1 MTRRQFRVS
10 ALGILT
16 LVGVALF
23 AGARVTAAL
32 AQPRQDHGA
41 AGGSPTPAKP
51 AESGKRGV
59 RISMDELHRAGGVPP
74 GWRFAWPDGDAKK
87 GREAFAKLECYQCHE
102 VTGESFPPLTPDPAR
117 RGPALSGVG
126 TLHPA
131 EYFAESILDP
141 NAVIVTGPGHTG
153 PDGLSI
159 MPDFRDSLTLAETID
174 LVAYIRSLTGNGHEH
189 AAAPAAREQVVGVYR
204 VRLDYAAPGAAHGH
218 EQAQGQGG
226 HQHPGGGGAASAAPA
241 HLMVFV
247 SDTTLGEPVPYLPIT
262 ATIHADKAAPRMLRL
277 APMLGGQGFHYGADV
292 TLPAATKKIT
302 IVIGKPT
309 VRLMPAAAGRLGRG
323 AEVSF
328 EWGK

>member
-1 MTRRQFRVS
+1 MTRWQLALSLFGITTLTGAVLLAGPRVMP
-10 ALGILT
+10 
-16 LVGVALF
+16 
-23 AGARVTAAL
+23 AL
-32 AQPRQDHGA
+32 AQQGHDHGA

-74 GWRFAWPDGDAKK
+74 GWRFAWPDGDAKN
-87 GREAFAKLECYQCHE
+87 GREAFAKLECHQCHE
-102 VTGESFPPLTPDPAR
+102 VTGESFPPVTPDPAR

-126 TLHPA
+126 ALHPA

-153 PDGLSI
+153 PDGRSI

-174 LVAYIRSLTGNGHEH
+174 LVAYIRSLTGDGHEH
-189 AAAPAAREQVVGVYR
+189 AAAPAAREQVVGDYR
-204 VRLDYAAPGAAHGH
+204 VRLTYAAPGAGH
-218 EQAQGQGG
+218 DHGQGG
-226 HQHPGGGGAASAAPA
+226 HQHDGGRAASAPAA

-247 SDTTLGEPVPYLPIT
+247 TDTTLGEPVPYLPIT

-277 APMLGGQGFHYGADV
+277 TPMLGGQGFHYGADV
-292 TLPAATKKIT
+292 TLPQATKKIT
-302 IVIGKPT
+302 LVIGKPT

-323 AEVSF
+323 AQVSF
-328 EWGK
+328 EWEK

>member
-1 MTRRQFRVS
+1 MTRWQVRVS
-10 ALGILT
+10 ALGMLV

-32 AQPRQDHGA
+32 AQHRHDHGA
-41 AGGSPTPAKP
+41 SSASPTPAPP

-87 GREAFAKLECYQCHE
+87 GREAFAKLECHQCHE
-102 VTGESFPPLTPDPAR
+102 VTGESFPPVTPDPAR

-126 TLHPA
+126 ASHPA
-131 EYFAESILDP
+131 EYFAESILNP
-141 NAVIVTGPGHTG
+141 NAVIITGPGHTG

-174 LVAYIRSLTGNGHEH
+174 LVAYIRSLTGNGHHHTEV
-189 AAAPAAREQVVGVYR
+189 PATREQVVGDYR
-204 VRLDYAAPGAAHGH
+204 VRLDYAAPGAGQGH
-218 EQAQGQGG
+218 EHRSDPGG
-226 HQHPGGGGAASAAPA
+226 HQHPGAGSSASASAT
-241 HLMVFV
+241 HLMLFIT
-247 SDTTLGEPVPYLPIT
+247 DTTLGEPVPYLPIT
-262 ATIHADKAAPRMLRL
+262 ATIHVEKAAPRVLRL
-277 APMLGGQGFHYGADV
+277 APMLGGKGFHYGADV
-292 TLPAATKKIT
+292 ALPAATRKIT
-302 IVIGKPT
+302 IAIGKPT
-309 VRLMPAAAGRLGRG
+309 VRLMPAAGGRFARG